1 MRSVT
6 DFSKND
12 VPIVNLIK
20 DKLEKELSVGV
31 SVEQLAATIGISK
44 YYMCHIFKNT
54 TGISIKAYEKEL
66 RLAKAKDF
74 LIHTDKSIADIAT
87 KTAAIFPRF
96 LWPPKRSRPRNTES
110 C

>member
-1 MRSVT
+1 MGIVSLVRSVT

-66 RLAKAKDF
+66 LPGQ
-74 LIHTDKSIADIAT
+74 SQ
-87 KTAAIFPRF
+87 RF
-96 LWPPKRSRPRNTES
+96 SDPYG
-110 C
+110 